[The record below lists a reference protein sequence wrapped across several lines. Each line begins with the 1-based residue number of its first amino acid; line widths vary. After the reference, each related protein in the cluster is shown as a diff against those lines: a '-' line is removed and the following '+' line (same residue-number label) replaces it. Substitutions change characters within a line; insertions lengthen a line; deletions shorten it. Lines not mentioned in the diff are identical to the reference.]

1 MRTVNLYFLF
11 FRYIFTQLSPL
22 AKLIFNPKDDGL
34 LNFLRDDNMKIEPQ
48 WWATHF
54 QLVSIFNCCFQ
65 VYSNLADGPGERCR
79 WNWNRMGN

>member
-48 WWATHF
+48 WWVLTHF
-54 QLVSIFNCCFQ
+54 QLLSIINCCFQ
-65 VYSNLADGPGERCR
+65 VHSNLADGPGEWC
-79 WNWNRMGN
+79 